1 MIFDWKRIEKIANSA
16 RWSETMANFIVEFRK
31 AKTVGYIAHG
41 GNLGIADHAAID
53 ATRHTE
59 KMCYAPGS
67 GVVATSLFNDCGDDW
82 QKSWIEHTKL
92 DAYIIITTT
101 GKAESITRAVTY
113 LEDNNIP
120 HLVITGRPHFA
131 HEVVLDLEYYH
142 EMEVAALATTYN
154 ILDLAG
160 YTCPKIP

>member
-1 MIFDWKRIEKIANSA
+1 MIFDWKQIEKTVEDSKRNPVMI
-16 RWSETMANFIVEFRK
+16 EFIEEFKR

-67 GVVATSLFNDCGDDW
+67 GVVATSLFNDFKEDW
-82 QKSWIEHTKL
+82 QQKWIEYTNL

-101 GKAESITRAVTY
+101 GSSTSIKNAIQY
-113 LEDNNIP
+113 LDAREIP
-120 HLVITGRPHFA
+120 YLVITGKSAFGR
-131 HEVVLDLEYYH
+131 EVFLDTTYYN

-154 ILDLAG
+154 ILDMAG

>member
-1 MIFDWKRIEKIANSA
+1 MIFDWKQIEKTVNDA
-16 RWSETMANFIVEFRK
+16 RTNPNLLAFIEHFK
-31 AKTVGYIAHG
+31 TAKTVGYIAHG

-67 GVVATSLFNDCGDDW
+67 GVVATSLFNDYGNEW
-82 QKSWIEHTKL
+82 QKNWIQHTKL

-101 GKAESITRAVTY
+101 GSSESVKMAVQYLSDNKIPYIVINGKKVFDNEVFLDTTY
-113 LEDNNIP
+113 YN
-120 HLVITGRPHFA
+120 
-131 HEVVLDLEYYH
+131 

-160 YTCPKIP
+160 YKCPIIP